1 MLRIVNST
9 SVSQENVVSRTDS
22 GALSDHNQLIQSY
35 LQSHRVR
42 NHAPATIKKEGSF
55 LENWFADMGQGDR
68 PLWTWDAM
76 NYTEGRMRIKEYGQI
91 LVENDFAPKTIRNY
105 LSILDRYFSFVLEFP
120 FVKVGNQ
127 VRRIDEYYGTTLAQ
141 PVSEYDR
148 PIHSYD
154 GEQKG
159 IPLDP
164 GKLFDFY
171 SFLRR
176 NYLRGSSY
184 PAIGARN
191 YAMVVCAGETGL
203 RIDEILHLEMTDLF
217 FESRKIQT
225 RHAKSSR
232 GSGKKARI
240 TLFPPLARDSIRYY
254 LKNHRSALCIKG
266 STELLFPSKSGKQL
280 PYSSAQNALTE
291 MIGLARLK
299 QFPVHSHLTWH
310 WFRRL
315 FATRFIEE
323 FPGKL
328 SVLLEL
334 LGHSNMNTVHKYIRH
349 SGAWM
354 DRQIQS
360 VLEGENRN
368 VD

>member
-1 MLRIVNST
+1 MLQIVNST
-9 SVSQENVVSRTDS
+9 SVTRKLVLVRTDTV
-22 GALSDHNQLIQSY
+22 ALVDHNQLIQNY

-42 NHAPATIKKEGSF
+42 NHAPATIKKEGAF
-55 LENWFADMGQGDR
+55 LENWFVDMGSGDR
-68 PLWTWDAM
+68 PLWTWEAM
-76 NYTEGRMRIKEYGQI
+76 NYTEGRMRIKEYGRI
-91 LVENDFAPKTIRNY
+91 LVENDFASKTIRNY
-105 LSILDRYFSFVLEFP
+105 LSILERYFSFVLEFP
-120 FVKVGNQ
+120 FVNIDNQ
-127 VRRIDEYYGTTLAQ
+127 IRRIDEYYGANLAQ

-148 PIHSYD
+148 PSHSYD

-164 GKLFDFY
+164 GKLYDFY
-171 SFLRR
+171 AFLRKS
-176 NYLRGSSY
+176 YLQGSSY
-184 PAIGARN
+184 PTIAARN
-191 YAMVVCAGETGL
+191 YTMVVCAGETGL
-203 RIDEILHLEMTDLF
+203 RIDELLHLEMTDLF

-225 RHAKSSR
+225 RYAKASR

-240 TLFPPLARDSIRYY
+240 TIFPPLARDSIKYY
-254 LKNHRSALCIKG
+254 LKNHRSALCKK
-266 STELLFPSKSGKQL
+266 SQTDLVFPSKSGKKL
-280 PYSSAQNALTE
+280 PSNSARNALVE
-291 MIGLARLK
+291 MIELAKLK
-299 QFPVHSHLTWH
+299 EFPVHSHLTWH

-354 DRQIQS
+354 DKQIQA

-368 VD
+368 VH